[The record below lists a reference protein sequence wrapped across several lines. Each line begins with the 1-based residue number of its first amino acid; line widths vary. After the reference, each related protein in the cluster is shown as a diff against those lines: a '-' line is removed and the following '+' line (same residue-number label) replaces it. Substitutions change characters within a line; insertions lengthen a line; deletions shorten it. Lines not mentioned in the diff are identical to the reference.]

1 MVPIEFRELYHPQKY
16 QAQGIIQMWTEIITA
31 DDARKINISRINTV
45 QKGKYEIRLIIWETR
60 EIPLVD
66 GGTVDIF
73 CKVTFDPTGWSE
85 DEVVKETDT
94 HMASKDGHGQ
104 FNWRMKFDLE
114 IPCEFPRLKFGV
126 FDAGMMADEAIGE
139 ATLSL
144 KRTIKK
150 LGNED
155 IVSVPKSFISVAD
168 PVNPDDEKGILMFSM
183 DILAKDDAM

>member
-1 MVPIEFRELYHPQKY
+1 
-16 QAQGIIQMWTEIITA
+16 
-31 DDARKINISRINTV
+31 
-45 QKGKYEIRLIIWETR
+45 
-60 EIPLVD
+60 
-66 GGTVDIF
+66 
-73 CKVTFDPTGWSE
+73 
-85 DEVVKETDT
+85 
-94 HMASKDGHGQ
+94 
-104 FNWRMKFDLE
+104 MKFDLE
-114 IPCEFPRLKFGV
+114 VPCEFPRLKFGV

-183 DILAKDDAM
+183 EILAKEDAA